1 MSEKDAQQQAS
12 APDQRPSRT
21 DKGGGGASSSLASSL
36 LKPLEQIRR
45 RVQEQ
50 RSHLQGDR
58 PQRVRVVVE
67 DEPTSRDASEAVPW
81 SLRVGA
87 AVAWRAIVVIAAVAL
102 LIFGM
107 TFVYGIIVPIA
118 VALLL
123 AVFLNPMVSWLHR
136 KAHFPRALAALSGLL
151 ATVVVVGAALSTAGA
166 QILSQVPSLLTRANE
181 GLTTLLEWL
190 RTSPLGI
197 DTSGIDSHL
206 ENLQS
211 EIVAWVQSHA
221 QSLIFGAVN
230 ATSSAISIATGSV
243 IALFCLFFF
252 LKDGRDIWVWFV
264 RLLPKGAR
272 EPVHEA
278 AIRGWASMGG
288 YVVGQ
293 MQVAFIDAL
302 SIGIGAYFL
311 GVPLVIPIIVLVF
324 FGSFIPI
331 IGSLISGIIAV
342 LVAVVDQGFTVGLIM
357 LVIILLVQQ
366 VEGNLLQPLLMSNAV
381 SLHPLV
387 VLLGVTAGS
396 MVAGIAGAIFSIP
409 IAAFINST
417 VLYLHGH
424 DPEPALA
431 TKLDRPGGAPGT
443 LDALIAHSYGEDLP
457 LLAGEAV
464 DAHTYDVNE
473 ELSERMVTAGTAE
486 PGDSVG
492 TRVADEIEQS
502 AETHEEDSE
511 A

>member
-1 MSEKDAQQQAS
+1 MSVEDASPTASTADQVPKPSGRGGQA
-12 APDQRPSRT
+12 
-21 DKGGGGASSSLASSL
+21 ASSGLVSSL
-36 LKPLEQIRR
+36 RKPLDQIRR
-45 RVQEQ
+45 RVYEQ
-50 RSHLQGDR
+50 RLAARGDT
-58 PQRVRVVVE
+58 PKRVHSTAHAE
-67 DEPTSRDASEAVPW
+67 TSSRDAVEVVPW
-81 SLRVGA
+81 SLRVSA
-87 AVAWRAIVVIAAVAL
+87 AIAWRSLVVAAAVAL
-102 LIFGM
+102 VIYGM
-107 TFVYGIIVPIA
+107 TFIYGIIVPIA

-151 ATVVVVGAALSTAGA
+151 ATLVVVGAALSTAGA
-166 QILSQVPSLLTRANE
+166 QILSQVPSLLTRAND
-181 GLTTLLEWL
+181 GASTLLTWL
-190 RTSPLGI
+190 RSNPLGI

-206 ENLQS
+206 QNLQS

-230 ATSSAISIATGSV
+230 ATSSAISLATGSV

-252 LKDGRDIWVWFV
+252 LKDGREIWVWFV
-264 RLLPKGAR
+264 RLLPKAAR

-293 MQVAFIDAL
+293 MQVAFIDAI

-311 GVPLVIPIIVLVF
+311 GVPLVIPIVVLVF

-331 IGSLISGIIAV
+331 IGSLVSGIIAV
-342 LVAVVDQGFTVGLIM
+342 LVAVVDQGFTVGLMM

-387 VLLGVTAGS
+387 VLLGVTTGS
-396 MVAGIAGAIFSIP
+396 MIAGITGAIFSIP
-409 IAAFINST
+409 IAAFVNST

-424 DPEPALA
+424 DPEPSLA
-431 TKLDRPGGAPGT
+431 TKVDRPGGAPGT

-457 LLAGEAV
+457 LLAGAAV
-464 DAHTYDVNE
+464 DAHSYVVDE
-473 ELSERMVTAGTAE
+473 ELSDRMATAGTAE
-486 PGDSVG
+486 PGESAGAV
-492 TRVADEIEQS
+492 VAEQI
-502 AETHEEDSE
+502 AETAHNSEKDS
-511 A
+511 

>member
-1 MSEKDAQQQAS
+1 MSENET
-12 APDQRPSRT
+12 PRT
-21 DKGGGGASSSLASSL
+21 HSSSQQPDRGYGEESAGSSGLASSL
-36 LKPLEQIRR
+36 FKSLDELRR
-45 RVQEQ
+45 RVNDQ
-50 RSHLQGDR
+50 RRAVQSSTPEKAPASVSGAS
-58 PQRVRVVVE
+58 P
-67 DEPTSRDASEAVPW
+67 RDAAEAVPW

-87 AVAWRAIVVIAAVAL
+87 AVAWRAIVVATAVGLLLYGMSFIYGIVVPVAVAIL
-102 LIFGM
+102 L
-107 TFVYGIIVPIA
+107 T
-118 VALLL
+118 L
-123 AVFLNPMVSWLHR
+123 FLSPLVSWLHR
-136 KAHFPRALAALSGLL
+136 KLHFPQALAALSGLL
-151 ATVVVVGAALSTAGA
+151 ATLLVVGAALSTAGV
-166 QILSQVPSLLTRANE
+166 QILNQFPSLLTRANE
-181 GLTTLLEWL
+181 GVSALLTWL
-190 RTSPLGI
+190 QTNPMGL
-197 DTSGIDSHL
+197 DTSTIDSHL
-206 ENLQS
+206 QNLQS
-211 EIVAWVQSHA
+211 EVVTWVQSHA
-221 QSLIFGAVN
+221 QTLVFGAFN
-230 ATSSAISIATGSV
+230 ATSSAISLATGSV

-252 LKDGRDIWVWFV
+252 LKDGREIWVWCV

-293 MQVAFIDAL
+293 MQVAAIDAL

-331 IGSLISGIIAV
+331 LGAFFSGSVAV
-342 LVAVVDQGFTVGLIM
+342 LVAVVDQGFTAGLIM
-357 LVIILLVQQ
+357 LVIILVVQQ

-409 IAAFINST
+409 VIAFINSV

-424 DPEPALA
+424 DPEPSLA
-431 TKLDRPGGAPGT
+431 TKIDRPGGAPGT
-443 LDALIAHSYGEDLP
+443 LDAMIAHSYGEDLP
-457 LLAGEAV
+457 LLAGDAV
-464 DAHTYDVNE
+464 DAHTYAVDE
-473 ELSERMVTAGTAE
+473 ELSERMVTVGSAE

-492 TRVADEIEQS
+492 TRIADEIEQS
-502 AETHEEDSE
+502 AETDEEDSD